1 MQAVKHFYNI
11 NRQGFHFL
19 NQALVVLIPKKPN
32 AERLTDFSQ
41 LALYISSVRGDGL
54 LYN

>member
-1 MQAVKHFYNI
+1 MQVVKHFYNI

-19 NQALVVLIPKKPN
+19 KALVVLIPKKPN